1 LVYKTGGKMKT
12 LKFWDLKKRKPFTSS
27 VYKIQ
32 VKKGRKFAISKTP
45 SGGLAYLIC
54 KKGFKG

>member
-1 LVYKTGGKMKT
+1 MKT

-32 VKKGRKFAISKTP
+32 VKKGRTFAISKTP